1 MFKRFFNIKTIIFII
16 LAIAFLFIAP
26 KIMGLLL
33 LLFASFVLAAAL
45 NPFVNKLEAKVKNRS
60 VAALITLLVVFIVI
74 FALILPIIIMG
85 VKEIEL
91 LINILPEKVVKL
103 YETAVNFS
111 VYGHS
116 LSDIV
121 PTENIIG
128 ASSDVAQN
136 LFNHISNFTVAIF
149 QMCFLLIILTM
160 FIFYIIVDRTYLKA
174 KFLEF
179 FPPHFKEKADY
190 ILHDITSKVGNYI
203 RAQILSMVAV
213 GVMIAISVAILGID
227 YPILLGLIAG
237 ICDIIPILGPTIALA
252 LIIMIAYPLGIV
264 KIVLAIVLFLAAQQ
278 ISNYVI
284 RPFLFGKFMKLHPIT
299 IIVALMIAQE
309 FLGIWGV
316 ILSPA
321 IAATVCVLFD
331 ELYLAPINEKENG
344 NEIEPKL

>member
-45 NPFVNKLEAKVKNRS
+45 NPFVNKLEAKVKNRP

-179 FPPHFKEKADY
+179 FPPHVKEKADY

>member
-45 NPFVNKLEAKVKNRS
+45 NPFVNKLEAKVKNRP

>member
-45 NPFVNKLEAKVKNRS
+45 NPFVNKLEAKVKNRP

-136 LFNHISNFTVAIF
+136 LFNHISNFTFAIF

>member
-203 RAQILSMVAV
+203 RAQLLSMVAV

>member
-1 MFKRFFNIKTIIFII
+1 MFKRLLNLKTIIFII

-33 LLFASFVLAAAL
+33 LLFASFVFAAAL
-45 NPFVNKLEAKVKNRS
+45 NPFVNKLEARVKNRS
-60 VAALITLLVVFIVI
+60 VAALITLLVVFVVI

-91 LINILPEKVVKL
+91 VINILPEKVEKL
-103 YETAVNFS
+103 YETAVNFK

-116 LSDIV
+116 FSDII

-128 ASSDVAQN
+128 ASTDVAQN
-136 LFNHISNFTVAIF
+136 LFNHISNFTMAIF

-160 FIFYIIVDRTYLKA
+160 FIFYIIVDKTYLKA

-179 FPPHFKEKADY
+179 FPPHFKEKAEF

-213 GVMIAISVAILGID
+213 GVMIAVSVAILGID
-227 YPILLGLIAG
+227 YPVLLGLIAG

-252 LIIMIAYPLGIV
+252 VIIMIAYPLGIV
-264 KIVLAIVLFLAAQQ
+264 KISLAIILFLAAQQ

-284 RPFLFGKFMKLHPIT
+284 RPLLFGKFMKLHPIT

-344 NEIEPKL
+344 NEIESKQ